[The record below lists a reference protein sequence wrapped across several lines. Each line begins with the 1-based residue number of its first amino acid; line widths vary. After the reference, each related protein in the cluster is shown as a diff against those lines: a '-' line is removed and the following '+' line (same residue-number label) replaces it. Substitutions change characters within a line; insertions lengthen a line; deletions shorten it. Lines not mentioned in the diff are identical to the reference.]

1 MQNMIMQYSINMQIQ
16 LILSHPDY
24 NRRLQIHT
32 GSADLHH
39 KNDKAL
45 AGFMR
50 VACYRRWG
58 LSPRPEINAIN
69 ITPIVEVRNGDNQ
82 NWRTTHTFGQKT

>member
-1 MQNMIMQYSINMQIQ
+1 MIVHYGTNMQIQ

-24 NRRLQIHT
+24 NRRLQIYT
-32 GSADLHH
+32 GSADLYHQ
-39 KNDKAL
+39 NDKAL

-69 ITPIVEVRNGDNQ
+69 ITPIIQLRNGVFQ
-82 NWRTTHTFGQKT
+82 NWRASHTFGQKT